1 MTVRELIK
9 TLKKYDDDLEVVV
22 SAYDDTLDLDDAL
35 FREETW
41 EAKYGEE
48 FDVLD
53 IKF

>member
-9 TLKKYDDDLEVVV
+9 MLKSYDSDLEVVV
-22 SAYDDTLDLDDAL
+22 SAYGDTLDLDDAL
-35 FREETW
+35 FREETL
-41 EAKYGEE
+41 ETKYGED